1 MKIIITGPESS
12 GKTTLASW
20 IALEYQWCLVPE
32 FAREYLKQNDGKYL
46 EHDLIM
52 MALLQRWDEKC
63 VSDRCKNVVCDT
75 DILTIIIWQLEKYRH
90 IDEALWK
97 HWNHKHECWYFLCK
111 PDMPWEEDPLREN
124 PYDRD
129 RLFDMYHQYLLDH
142 NKKFT
147 IISGP
152 LESRKDQV
160 IQLLSVK

>member
-1 MKIIITGPESS
+1 M
-12 GKTTLASW
+12 
-20 IALEYQWCLVPE
+20 
-32 FAREYLKQNDGKYL
+32 
-46 EHDLIM
+46 
-52 MALLQRWDEKC
+52 
-63 VSDRCKNVVCDT
+63 
-75 DILTIIIWQLEKYRH
+75 TIIIWQLEKYGH
-90 IDEALWK
+90 IDDALWK
-97 HWNHKHECWYFLCK
+97 HWNNKQEGWYLLCR

-129 RLFDMYHQYLLDH
+129 RLFDIYHQYLLDH